1 MSKQAT
7 ISRFFKSA
15 KREQNTEVSASK
27 DEDPMAGTSQDNSI
41 LLDDSS
47 DDDRLDASAYQ
58 QPIKN
63 TEVSDIED
71 IIETNSIEVGSDHVI
86 KIPEG
91 LDTCETGTV
100 LGDTMSNDPS
110 KWKYLRSNKSDEIT
124 SVTQDLEKSNIFDR
138 KLGSIMKKRAPGI
151 KGSLIEDSDEEQ
163 SDEDDSKK
171 ITKRRKISGP
181 MKLTPL
187 DQQIKDLKLKN
198 MDKILVVRVGY
209 KYKCFAQDAVI
220 ASKILHIKLIPG
232 KLTFEES
239 HGQDSHFKKFAY
251 CSFPDVRLDVN
262 LQRLLFH
269 NLIVS
274 VVEQSET
281 AAIKKNT
288 SNKNNVFERK
298 ISNTFSK
305 ATYGV
310 NHSTTHNDKNRE
322 ILGSSKSI
330 WALTIEKVNDV
341 IMKYFMYS
349 INLNS
354 GEIVIDQFTE
364 NKNSIDKL
372 STRCDYLQPT
382 ECVIISDVEPS
393 PAVTSL
399 LKNIEC
405 LITYQTKESA
415 FTNRDIDEEELQQL
429 KVTMKEVI
437 ERLNITKD
445 YIPHSYPLY
454 KYLKSYSNENSLL
467 IASNYHLFLSK
478 VHMILDH
485 NALESLN
492 IFCNDGKKGSL
503 FWILDHT
510 RTAFGSRQ
518 LLNWIL
524 KPLVKEEDIKLR
536 LDATDCMLQVIGE
549 QFFDHLNTILTKTP
563 DLINTLNRISY
574 GSTSRKEVYFFLK
587 QMVVIGNHI
596 QMHKSYIN
604 ENIIS
609 ENSKIHQLSSLITN
623 IFSDISDY
631 ISNDSIPK
639 LLSMINI
646 DAALDRDK
654 NKQTTEFFNLNN
666 YDHPDDILR
675 IQRNI
680 EGIKNELKDELKKIK
695 KILSRPYLEYKNES
709 EYLIEIRNTQIK
721 KIPDDWV
728 KVNNTKVVSRFTTP
742 ETVKLVQKLNYQ
754 KELLLEECN
763 KEYKNFLKKINS
775 EYVGIKK
782 VIQNLADYDCIVSL
796 AATSCNSGYCR
807 PIITS
812 SDEFE
817 VQYVDIRGGR
827 NPVIES
833 LDITYVPNDV
843 TMAQNDGRINIITG
857 PNMGGKSSYIRQVAL
872 LIVMAQIGSYVPAIS
887 MKFSLFDNILT
898 RIGAQDSI
906 LEGKSTF
913 KMEMEDVLRCIAHS
927 SSKSL
932 LLLDEVGRGTGTID
946 GKAISYALLEYFSQL
961 SENCPLI
968 LFTTHFP
975 ELGATIH
982 SSLVKNYYMDFV
994 EEYKKGESWPSVV
1007 FLYTLK
1013 PGISNDSYG
1022 LNVARLANIESNII
1036 SKAHTKSSELK
1047 KFEET
1052 FLKPLN
1058 LIRVIRDANRS
1069 CKTNTDNEESSFK
1082 DRFLNLLETDDL

>member
-7 ISRFFKSA
+7 ISRFFKSVKKETRIKA
-15 KREQNTEVSASK
+15 IDNNDK
-27 DEDPMAGTSQDNSI
+27 DSVAGTSQDNSI

-47 DDDRLDASAYQ
+47 DDELLEASVNV
-58 QPIKN
+58 QPIES
-63 TEVSDIED
+63 TETPEMTDIVENNIIRIESDPIE
-71 IIETNSIEVGSDHVI
+71 NN
-86 KIPEG
+86 
-91 LDTCETGTV
+91 LDKADFDQPKAPLLES
-100 LGDTMSNDPS
+100 LKRDPT
-110 KWKYLRSNKSDEIT
+110 KWNYLRHNVSNQPIYAIPDPER
-124 SVTQDLEKSNIFDR
+124 SNIFDK
-138 KLGSIMKKRAPGI
+138 KLDSIMKKRTFGI
-151 KGSLIEDSDEEQ
+151 KGSLIDDSDEEQ
-163 SDEDDSKK
+163 LDDNITKK
-171 ITKRRKISGP
+171 ISKRRKPNVPI
-181 MKLTPL
+181 KLTPL
-187 DQQIKDLKLKN
+187 DNQIKELKLKN
-198 MDKILVVRVGY
+198 MNKILVVRVGY

-220 ASKILHIKLIPG
+220 VSKILHIKLIPG
-232 KLTFEES
+232 KLTFDETNE
-239 HGQDSHFKKFAY
+239 QDIHFKKFAY
-251 CSFPDVRLDVN
+251 CSFPDVRLDIN

-281 AAIKKNT
+281 AAIKQST
-288 SNKNNVFERK
+288 SNKNNVFERE

-310 NHSTTHNDKNRE
+310 NHSVIRNNKDTE

-330 WALTIEKVNDV
+330 WALTIEKVNDI
-341 IMKYFMYS
+341 IMKYFIYS

-354 GEIVIDQFTE
+354 GEIIIDSFTE

-382 ECVIISDVEPS
+382 ECVIISDSEPFS
-393 PAVTSL
+393 TVTSL
-399 LKNIEC
+399 LNNAEC
-405 LITYQTKESA
+405 LITFKTKGSV
-415 FTNRDIDEEELQQL
+415 FTEDEIEEAEMAHLNT
-429 KVTMKEVI
+429 TMKEVV
-437 ERLNITKD
+437 EKLNITKD
-445 YIPHSYPLY
+445 YIYHCYPLY
-454 KYLKSYSNENSLL
+454 KYLKSYSNEKSLL
-467 IASNYHLFLSK
+467 IASNYRLFLSK
-478 VHMILDH
+478 VHMVLDH

-492 IFCNDGKKGSL
+492 IFSNDRKKGSL
-503 FWILDHT
+503 FWVLDHT
-510 RTAFGSRQ
+510 RTPFGSRQ
-518 LLNWIL
+518 LSNWIL
-524 KPLVKEEDIKLR
+524 RPLINEKDINMR

-587 QMVVIGNHI
+587 QIVIIGNHI
-596 QMHKSYIN
+596 QVHKGYIN
-604 ENIIS
+604 DNIIS
-609 ENSKIHQLSSLITN
+609 ENGKIHKLSSLITN
-623 IFSDISDY
+623 IFSE
-631 ISNDSIPK
+631 ISNFVSENRIPK

-666 YDHPDDILR
+666 YDHPEEILK

-680 EGIKNELKDELKKIK
+680 EGIKSELKEELKKIK
-695 KILSRPYLEYKNES
+695 KILARPYLEYKNES
-709 EYLIEIRNTQIK
+709 EYLIEIRNTQVN

-728 KVNNTKVVSRFTTP
+728 KVNNTKVVSRFSTP
-742 ETVKLVQKLNYQ
+742 ETVRLVQKLDYQ
-754 KELLLEECN
+754 KDILIEECN
-763 KEYKNFLKKINS
+763 REYKRFLGKIND

-782 VIQNLADYDCIVSL
+782 VIRNLADYDCILSL

-807 PIITS
+807 PVIAYNN
-812 SDEFE
+812 DAEK
-817 VQYVDIRGGR
+817 QYVNIQGGR

-843 TMAQNDGRINIITG
+843 IMTQNEGRVNIITG

-872 LIVMAQIGSYVPAIS
+872 LIIMAQIGSYVPATD

-913 KMEMEDVLRCIAHS
+913 KMEMEDILRCITHC

-946 GKAISYALLEYFSQL
+946 GKSISYALLKYFSEL
-961 SENCPLI
+961 SDNCPLI
-968 LFTTHFP
+968 LFTTHFS
-975 ELGATIH
+975 ELGTLIH
-982 SSLVKNYYMDFV
+982 SPLIKNYYMDFV
-994 EEYKKGESWPSVV
+994 EEYRKGESWPSVV

-1022 LNVARLANIESNII
+1022 LNVAKLANIESNII
-1036 SKAHTKSSELK
+1036 SKAHEKSLELK
-1047 KFEET
+1047 TFEEE
-1052 FLKPLN
+1052 FAKPLSLVR
-1058 LIRVIRDANRS
+1058 LIRDVTISCDTKPTNERDFFRE
-1069 CKTNTDNEESSFK
+1069 KFLTLFETDNM
-1082 DRFLNLLETDDL
+1082 